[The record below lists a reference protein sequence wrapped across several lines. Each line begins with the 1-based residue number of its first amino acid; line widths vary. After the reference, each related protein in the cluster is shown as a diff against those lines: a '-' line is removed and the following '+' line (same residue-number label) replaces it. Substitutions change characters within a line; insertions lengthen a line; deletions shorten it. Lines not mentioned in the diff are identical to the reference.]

1 MCWLQLTA
9 NYQKIAFFNLSERF
23 FTSYTCMRFCGDMIT
38 LRECF
43 VVICACNNVWGFLI
57 SVTMMRWNLP
67 TPRTNTH
74 SPFCLENS
82 SILWL
87 VLLSIQQE
95 HTIFT
100 YTYICS
106 QRKTMSAVCI
116 CCRTEIRNDRKS
128 NQYPHESAEKK
139 SVWGRKIAQSSW
151 STYIEHI
158 HASHIW
164 WQQI

>member
-1 MCWLQLTA
+1 MCWYLLQLTA

-67 TPRTNTH
+67 TPRTYTL
-74 SPFCLENS
+74 CLENP

-87 VLLSIQQE
+87 VLLSIQQSTPFS
-95 HTIFT
+95 HTFI
-100 YTYICS
+100 YKVKDNVDIYVVE
-106 QRKTMSAVCI
+106 QRLEMIGRAINIHMSLQKKNLCEGEKSLNL
-116 CCRTEIRNDRKS
+116 RGPPTE
-128 NQYPHESAEKK
+128 Y
-139 SVWGRKIAQSSW
+139 
-151 STYIEHI
+151 I